1 MGDGGVLIQNH
12 SIIVKDGDKL
22 LYNQKPFV
30 IYTPQKLSLTLS
42 GEEFLFPDKDNVI
55 QKIETTRLT
64 QQDIERIA
72 AFGSSTDFW
81 DTFDLTEYDGY
92 IGFVIDLILTPLVLL
107 ALGLACK
114 RVRKAKAKAKANKKE
129 EKANY
134 RKNRR
139 LLETTQL

>member
-1 MGDGGVLIQNH
+1 V
-12 SIIVKDGDKL
+12 
-22 LYNQKPFV
+22 
-30 IYTPQKLSLTLS
+30 
-42 GEEFLFPDKDNVI
+42 

-64 QQDIERIA
+64 QLEIERIA

-81 DTFDLTEYDGY
+81 DKFDISEYTDY
-92 IGFVIDLILTPLVLL
+92 IGFVVDLILTPLVLL

-114 RVRKAKAKAKANKKE
+114 RIRRVKAKAKANKKE

-139 LLETTQL
+139 LLNTTEL

>member
-1 MGDGGVLIQNH
+1 
-12 SIIVKDGDKL
+12 
-22 LYNQKPFV
+22 V
-30 IYTPQKLSLTLS
+30 IYTPQKLSLTLA
-42 GEEFLFPDKDNVI
+42 GEEFVFPSRDNVV

-64 QQDIERIA
+64 QQEIERIA

-81 DTFDLTEYDGY
+81 DTFDITDYDGY
-92 IGFVIDLILTPLVLL
+92 LGFAIDLILTPLVLL

-114 RVRKAKAKAKANKKE
+114 RVRRAKAKAKANKKE

-139 LLETTQL
+139 LLDTTQL